1 MRELKLWNWQK
12 DDWPDFRFDAERLT
26 ALEERFLQESGVYSG
41 MVRHLEKEG
50 RDWLAVELMSEE
62 ALRTSEIEGE
72 ILNRESVQ
80 SSIRRQFGLVTDHRR
95 VPPAE
100 QGISELMVELFRD
113 FRVPLNEARLLHWHA
128 LLMNGRRDLAA
139 GSYRAG
145 GDPMQVVS
153 GPLHSP
159 KVHFEAPPAAA
170 VPNEMRRFFEWYRE
184 TGPEGTARL
193 PMLTRAGICHL
204 YFVSIHPFEDGNGRI
219 ARALSEKSLAEGL
232 GKPALIALS
241 AEIQRNR
248 RAYYDMLERSNKRN
262 EITDWLVYFAGT
274 VLGAVTESQRW
285 VEFLIEKT
293 RLIDRLRGKWNE
305 RQERAILR
313 MAREGPAGFKGG
325 LSAENYLAI
334 TGTSRATATR
344 DLQGLVEMGALVR
357 IGRLKGT
364 RYRLAIPGRVL

>member
-1 MRELKLWNWQK
+1 MRALKLWNWQK

-95 VPPAE
+95 VPAAE

-113 FRVPLNEARLLHWHA
+113 FRVTLDEARLLHWHA

-248 RAYYDMLERSNKRN
+248 RAYYDMLERSNKLN

-305 RQERAILR
+305 RQEKVILR

-357 IGRLKGT
+357 SGRLKGT

>member
-1 MRELKLWNWQK
+1 M
-12 DDWPDFRFDAERLT
+12 
-26 ALEERFLQESGVYSG
+26 
-41 MVRHLEKEG
+41 
-50 RDWLAVELMSEE
+50 
-62 ALRTSEIEGE
+62 
-72 ILNRESVQ
+72 
-80 SSIRRQFGLVTDHRR
+80 
-95 VPPAE
+95 
-100 QGISELMVELFRD
+100 
-113 FRVPLNEARLLHWHA
+113 
-128 LLMNGRRDLAA
+128 
-139 GSYRAG
+139 
-145 GDPMQVVS
+145 
-153 GPLHSP
+153 HSP

-204 YFVSIHPFEDGNGRI
+204 SFVSIHPFEDGNGRL

-241 AEIQRNR
+241 AAIQRNR
-248 RAYYDMLERSNKRN
+248 RTYYDMLERGNKRN

-274 VLGAVTESQRW
+274 VLGAVAESQRW

-305 RQERAILR
+305 RQERVFLR
-313 MAREGPAGFKGG
+313 MAREGTAGFKGG

-357 IGRLKGT
+357 SGRLKGT
-364 RYRLAIPGRVL
+364 RYRLAIPGRD